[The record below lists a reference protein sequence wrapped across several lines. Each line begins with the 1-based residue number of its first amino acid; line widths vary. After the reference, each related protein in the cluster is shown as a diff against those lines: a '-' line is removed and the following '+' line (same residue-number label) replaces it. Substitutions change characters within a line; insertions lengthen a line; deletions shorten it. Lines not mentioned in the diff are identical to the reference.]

1 MTIIAWYL
9 VVVLGG
15 HPVGNVPMPSLRAC
29 QEIRSLTDHGASR
42 CQRGAPAIKDDAT
55 GELPLLAAVFCS
67 RKRCE

>member
-15 HPVGNVPMPSLRAC
+15 HPVGNVPMPSLQAC
-29 QEIRSLTDHGASR
+29 QQIRSLTDHGASR
-42 CQRGAPAIKDDAT
+42 CQARRAGHQDDAT